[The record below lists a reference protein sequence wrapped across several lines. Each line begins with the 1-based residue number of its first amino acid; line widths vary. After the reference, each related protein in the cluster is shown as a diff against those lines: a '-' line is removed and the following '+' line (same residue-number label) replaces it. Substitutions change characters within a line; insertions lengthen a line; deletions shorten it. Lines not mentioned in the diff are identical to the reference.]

1 MTFRDSLPEIKL
13 LKNLRYNHYYDV
25 AESANSNSFDSP
37 LGSPQQKSKLQP
49 FIEAFLTSEEYFN
62 FELEIMTVERGENGK
77 PVNLIPSKQIIQLKG
92 LGIPN
97 PNPGIGPAYN
107 DNQTTK
113 KIRFIEYKLVDS
125 EEYFQFDL
133 TYHGRF
139 GEYWSDD
146 LMPFEDSIPIE
157 RSVDVTIN
165 KIGLK
170 QSLEGGAY
178 YPNLDPNYTGA
189 TNTFWENTITGQVL
203 DIACF
208 LP

>member
-13 LKNLRYNHYYDV
+13 LKNLRYNHYSDV
-25 AESANSNSFDSP
+25 AEPANSSSDSP
-37 LGSPQQKSKLQP
+37 LVSPQQKSKLQP

-97 PNPGIGPAYN
+97 PNPGIGAAYN

-113 KIRFIEYKLVDS
+113 KIRFIEYKLVDP

-170 QSLEGGAY
+170 QSLKGGAY

>member
-25 AESANSNSFDSP
+25 AEPANGNTFDSP
-37 LGSPQQKSKLQP
+37 LGSKSKLQP

-97 PNPGIGPAYN
+97 PNPGIGAGYN

-113 KIRFIEYKLVDS
+113 KIRFIEYKLVD
-125 EEYFQFDL
+125 FD
-133 TYHGRF
+133 HGRF

-178 YPNLDPNYTGA
+178 YPSVDTGA
-189 TNTFWENTITGQVL
+189 ANTFWENTIAGQVL

>member
-25 AESANSNSFDSP
+25 AEPTNGHSFDSP
-37 LGSPQQKSKLQP
+37 LGSRQQKSKLQP
-49 FIEAFLTSEEYFN
+49 FIEAFSTSEEYFN

-97 PNPGIGPAYN
+97 PNPGIGVN
-107 DNQTTK
+107 NQTTK
-113 KIRFIEYKLVDS
+113 KIRFIEYKLVAS
-125 EEYFQFDL
+125 EEDFQFDG
-133 TYHGRF
+133 TYYGRF
-139 GEYWSDD
+139 GEYWSDN
-146 LMPFEDSIPIE
+146 LMLFEDSIPIE
-157 RSVDVTIN
+157 RSVDITIN

-178 YPNLDPNYTGA
+178 YPNLDPNYAGA
-189 TNTFWENTITGQVL
+189 TNTFWENTIAGQVL

>member
-13 LKNLRYNHYYDV
+13 LKNLRYNHYSDV
-25 AESANSNSFDSP
+25 AESANSSSDSP

-113 KIRFIEYKLVDS
+113 KIRFIEYKLVD
-125 EEYFQFDL
+125 FD
-133 TYHGRF
+133 YGRF

-178 YPNLDPNYTGA
+178 YANLDPNYTGA
-189 TNTFWENTITGQVL
+189 TNTFWENTIAGQVL